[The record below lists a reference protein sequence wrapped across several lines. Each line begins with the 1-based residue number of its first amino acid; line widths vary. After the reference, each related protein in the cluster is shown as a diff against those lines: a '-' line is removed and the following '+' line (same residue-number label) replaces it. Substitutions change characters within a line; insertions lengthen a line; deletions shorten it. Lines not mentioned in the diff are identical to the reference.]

1 MDFIT
6 GSTEALSA
14 IVSGELTIGA
24 TIFYVL
30 IVIAYW
36 MIFEKAD
43 IPGWIS
49 LIPIVNIYF
58 MFKLAWGKGWIALL
72 LLIPFVNIIVHIIL
86 AFKLAHAFD
95 KGFIFALGLMIF
107 TPIFAL
113 ILGFGSS
120 EYVKGESRDE

>member
-14 IVSGELTIGA
+14 IASGELTIGA

-120 EYVKGESRDE
+120 EYVEGESRDE

>member
-1 MDFIT
+1 
-6 GSTEALSA
+6 
-14 IVSGELTIGA
+14 
-24 TIFYVL
+24 
-30 IVIAYW
+30 

>member
-14 IVSGELTIGA
+14 IASGELTIGA